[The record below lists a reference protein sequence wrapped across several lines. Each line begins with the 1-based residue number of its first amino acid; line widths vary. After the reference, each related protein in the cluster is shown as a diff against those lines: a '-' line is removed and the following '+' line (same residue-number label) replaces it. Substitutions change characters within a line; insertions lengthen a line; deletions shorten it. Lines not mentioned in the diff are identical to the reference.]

1 MKNKGVT
8 SRALIIALLLIPL
21 NSYWIAMMELIH
33 NSGRSTNI
41 SLFFNSIFTLLFLL
55 ILNICFR
62 CLSSKLALSHQ
73 ELLVIYMMGMRI

>member
-33 NSGRSTNI
+33 N
-41 SLFFNSIFTLLFLL
+41 
-55 ILNICFR
+55 
-62 CLSSKLALSHQ
+62 
-73 ELLVIYMMGMRI
+73 